1 VKIAAE
7 MAKDTPKSA
16 PHPSLM
22 RRMGDAAET
31 ALLVSA
37 FAAIWGSVGVI
48 VVAAI
53 IG

>member
-1 VKIAAE
+1 
-7 MAKDTPKSA
+7 
-16 PHPSLM
+16 M

-31 ALLVSA
+31 ALLVGGL
-37 FAAIWGSVGVI
+37 AAIWGSVGVV